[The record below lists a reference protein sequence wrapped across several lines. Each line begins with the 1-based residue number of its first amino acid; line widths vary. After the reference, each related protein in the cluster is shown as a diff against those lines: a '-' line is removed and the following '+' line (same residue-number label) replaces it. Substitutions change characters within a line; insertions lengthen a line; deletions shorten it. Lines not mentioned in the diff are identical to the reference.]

1 MSRHVT
7 ILMAMSLN
15 PMLHVDFHKRLC
27 RPDGFK
33 GQGPSYCPR
42 CPLSA
47 PPPGVCRGVP
57 TRRAGR
63 PCWFSVMTDHIVMMC
78 LPTQAPGCLTRLPP
92 SLLPPPP
99 PSLYRRPPSPYKP
112 HHSPMSPTLIPPTSA
127 DCPRC
132 LDNKLPRID
141 VSLSISFHQ
150 IFYQGPAGPSSYPR
164 QFVGGC
170 GGARG
175 A

>member
-15 PMLHVDFHKRLC
+15 PMLHVDLHKRLC

-33 GQGPSYCPR
+33 GHRPSYCPR

-92 SLLPPPP
+92 SPSPPPTPLQTAPIALQAP
-99 PSLYRRPPSPYKP
+99 PQP
-112 HHSPMSPTLIPPTSA
+112 HVAHFNTADVGRLPGLLGQQITS
-127 DCPRC
+127 
-132 LDNKLPRID
+132 
-141 VSLSISFHQ
+141 
-150 IFYQGPAGPSSYPR
+150 Y
-164 QFVGGC
+164 
-170 GGARG
+170 
-175 A
+175 